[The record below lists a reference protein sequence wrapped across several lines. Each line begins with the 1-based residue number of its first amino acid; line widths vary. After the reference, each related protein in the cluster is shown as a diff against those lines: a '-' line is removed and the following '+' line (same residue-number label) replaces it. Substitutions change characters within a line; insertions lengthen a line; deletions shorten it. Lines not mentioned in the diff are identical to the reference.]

1 MQGRHSRGGVVRD
14 RDGERAADR
23 EDATAWAS
31 RVPLHLHPPSSPTG
45 NGTAAHAIHD
55 EPLAAVGQILLDSV
69 DEIVRRHIEA
79 LKTDRHFS
87 RIEMMTD
94 VQIADH
100 EATSLADIAQS
111 LLITQAERVSLQ
123 SFRHTATVDA

>member
-1 MQGRHSRGGVVRD
+1 
-14 RDGERAADR
+14 
-23 EDATAWAS
+23 
-31 RVPLHLHPPSSPTG
+31 
-45 NGTAAHAIHD
+45 
-55 EPLAAVGQILLDSV
+55 
-69 DEIVRRHIEA
+69 
-79 LKTDRHFS
+79 
-87 RIEMMTD
+87 MMTD